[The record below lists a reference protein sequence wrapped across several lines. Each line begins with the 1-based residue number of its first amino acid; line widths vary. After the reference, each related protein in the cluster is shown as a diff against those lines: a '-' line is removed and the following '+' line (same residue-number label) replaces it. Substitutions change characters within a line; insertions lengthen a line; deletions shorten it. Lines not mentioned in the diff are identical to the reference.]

1 MNNNNMNNNNMFN
14 NNVNNNNMRNNNMN
28 NNFMNNNNMMM
39 NNMNNMNNMM
49 MNNMINN
56 NNIII
61 KNKFDK
67 VFNLYNEQF
76 IITVKET
83 QSKIILECKPNEEFI
98 SLYDYSIELS
108 LEDFY
113 AMGKSFKQCDN
124 LNEIFNLIRN
134 LMFQVNLPQINNYY
148 IPVNNSNNLN
158 LQVAPT
164 PNSNNMQP
172 YVEFI
177 PFNNSNNLNL
187 QVAPTPNSNIMQPNV
202 RLESNN
208 NESYDLLFHIPL
220 FNGKYEDIKIEF
232 LKFGK
237 NIYHQYEKL
246 KNKYFRIK
254 SIAFDSSDK
263 PKPYFSLSKNNN
275 QTQKERDYY
284 SRKLTQIQNEI
295 NNIRFYEIIN

>member
-1 MNNNNMNNNNMFN
+1 MNNNTMFNNNMRNNNLNNNNMRNNNLNNNNMSN
-14 NNVNNNNMRNNNMN
+14 NNMNNNNMRNNNMDNMNNIGRNNMN
-28 NNFMNNNNMMM
+28 NNFMKNNNMNNMMM

-61 KNKFDK
+61 KNKFDLA
-67 VFNLYNEQF
+67 FNLYNEQF
-76 IITVKET
+76 NITVKET

-134 LMFQVNLPQINNYY
+134 LMFQTNLPQIKNFDT
-148 IPVNNSNNLN
+148 PV
-158 LQVAPT
+158 
-164 PNSNNMQP
+164 
-172 YVEFI
+172 
-177 PFNNSNNLNL
+177 NNSNNLNL

-208 NESYDLLFHIPL
+208 NESYVLLFHIPL

-237 NIYHQYEKL
+237 NIYKQYEKL

-254 SIAFDSSDK
+254 SVALDSSDY
-263 PKPYFSLSKNNN
+263 PKYYFEIGDNY
-275 QTQKERDYY
+275 TQKERDYY
-284 SRKLTQIQNEI
+284 SRKLSQIQNEI
-295 NNIRFYEIIN
+295 NNISNN

>member
-28 NNFMNNNNMMM
+28 NNFMNN
-39 NNMNNMNNMM
+39 NNMM

-148 IPVNNSNNLN
+148 IPV
-158 LQVAPT
+158 
-164 PNSNNMQP
+164 
-172 YVEFI
+172 
-177 PFNNSNNLNL
+177 NNSNNLNL